1 MPGPFSSS
9 IVILTQLVSSSLAV
23 KYDSLFNFFF
33 AKPTNEIVFNQTT
46 ALNTIHF
53 KDVTILSETN

>member
-1 MPGPFSSS
+1 MPQQFPSS
-9 IVILTQLVSSSLAV
+9 IVMLTQLVSSSLAV

-46 ALNTIHF
+46 ALNTIYF